1 VVTQTCEQCGTTVA
15 SDEQFCPNCGA
26 FIDPMKPH
34 RHVSASGNVISV
46 SSDGNNYEE
55 FSLEDA
61 PPDVEP
67 APAADRPSG
76 SGKTTPCPS
85 CGAVNPTS
93 NRHCQECGARLD
105 QAPLPTAPR
114 PAVQATAGV
123 RAALAISGLL
133 FIVILVALFFNIFN
147 GDGASPDTTVAA
159 ATTTTQSIQ
168 EPEPIE
174 IIDQSCTPEGIGSLT
189 CGNLTSGSDSEYQ
202 VNWEELSQEEGDI
215 TIRLTFR
222 QPMVVTRIDWENIED
237 PTRFRQNYKA
247 RGLIIRA
254 DGAITEV
261 PHELENTPGLQ
272 TITYATLD
280 ANWIEVTIQS
290 AWPAELVEDNIW
302 QEIAIEE
309 ITVWGRP
316 ANPTTQ
322 TTAPDTTDGG

>member
-1 VVTQTCEQCGTTVA
+1 MVTQTCEQCGASVA

-34 RHVSASGNVISV
+34 RHVSQSGNVISV

-55 FSLEDA
+55 FSLEDE

-67 APAADRPSG
+67 APAAKRPSG
-76 SGKTTPCPS
+76 NGKSTPCPS
-85 CGAVNPTS
+85 CGAVNPAG

-133 FIVILVALFFNIFN
+133 FVVILVALFFNIFN
-147 GDGASPDTTVAA
+147 GDGTSPDTTIAA
-159 ATTTTQSIQ
+159 ATTTTRAIQ

-189 CGNLTSGSDSEYQ
+189 CGNLTSGSDAEYQ

-215 TIRLTFR
+215 TMRFTFR

-280 ANWIEVTIQS
+280 ANWIEITIQS
-290 AWPAELVEDNIW
+290 AWPAELAEDNIW
-302 QEIAIEE
+302 QEIAIDE

-322 TTAPDTTDGG
+322 TTAPDTTEGG

>member
-1 VVTQTCEQCGTTVA
+1 MVTQTCEQCGATVA

-34 RHVSASGNVISV
+34 RHVSQSGNVISV
-46 SSDGNNYEE
+46 SSDGNKYEE

-67 APAADRPSG
+67 VPVAERPSG
-76 SGKTTPCPS
+76 NGKSTPCPS
-85 CGAVNPTS
+85 CGAVNPAG

-147 GDGASPDTTVAA
+147 GDGTSPDTTVAA
-159 ATTTTQSIQ
+159 ATTTTQVIQ

-247 RGLIIRA
+247 RGLIIKA

-280 ANWIEVTIQS
+280 ANWIEITIQS

-302 QEIAIEE
+302 QEIAIDE

-316 ANPTTQ
+316 ANPTPQ
-322 TTAPDTTDGG
+322 TTTPDTTEGG